1 MRFNLMFQKQTPM
14 RQVVTALLPAFL
26 GSVYFFGWVSAVMV
40 ALSMATCILTEW
52 MFVRNTTGKVSE
64 AVLVTAFLF
73 ALTLPPT
80 VPLWMIVLGGMF
92 GVVFGKMAFGGFGAN
107 VFNPAMVA
115 RAFLYIT
122 FPVQM
127 TNRWIPAASLADFPG
142 GFSAWRYAAAGT
154 VADSITAA
162 TATHA
167 YKAGAEILPST
178 LSLFLGQINGRFQF
192 MGATALIGGGSL
204 GETSALLLI
213 LGGAYLLIK
222 KVSRWRLVAGFFSV
236 YLIFQTLLYV
246 FLPRTVFDP
255 VFAVLSGGIMLGG
268 FFMVTDP
275 VSSAKTSAGQ
285 WIYSGLIAVLAI
297 LIRSFSLFAGGLMFA
312 VLLGNMFAPLIDVV
326 VKGTVKD
333 KKQESRVKNQEKNA

>member
-1 MRFNLMFQKQTPM
+1 MRFSLTFQKQKPM
-14 RQVVTALLPAFL
+14 RQVLMALLPAFF
-26 GSVYFFGWVSAVMV
+26 GSIYFFGWVSAGMV
-40 ALSMATCILTEW
+40 ALSMVTCILTEW
-52 MFVRNTTGKVSE
+52 MFVRKSKGKVSE

-80 VPLWMIVLGGMF
+80 VPFWMIVLGGIF

-107 VFNPAMVA
+107 IFNPAMVA

-127 TNRWIPAASLADFPG
+127 TNRWIPAAGLADFPG
-142 GFSAWRYAAAGT
+142 GFAAWRYAAGGNGM
-154 VADSITAA
+154 DSITAA

-167 YKAGAEILPST
+167 YKAGAEVIPNT
-178 LSLFLGQINGRFQF
+178 LSLFLGQINGQFQS
-192 MGATALIGGGSL
+192 MGAPTLIGGGSL

-213 LGGAYLLIK
+213 LGGAFLLIK
-222 KVSRWRLVAGFFSV
+222 KVAKWRLVAGFFSV
-236 YLIFQTLLYV
+236 YLIFQSLLYY
-246 FLPRTVFDP
+246 FMPQSVFDP
-255 VFAVLSGGIMLGG
+255 VFAILSGGIMLGG

-275 VSSAKTSAGQ
+275 VSAAKTNAGQ

-312 VLLGNMFAPLIDVV
+312 VLLGNMFASLIDVV
-326 VKGTVKD
+326 VKGTVRD
-333 KKQESRVKNQEKNA
+333 KNQESRN

>member
-1 MRFNLMFQKQTPM
+1 MRFSLTFQKQKPM

-26 GSVYFFGWVSAVMV
+26 GSIYFFGWVSAGMV
-40 ALSMATCILTEW
+40 ALSMVTCILTEW
-52 MFVRNTTGKVSE
+52 IFVRKSKGKVSE

-80 VPLWMIVLGGMF
+80 VPFWMIALGGIF

-107 VFNPAMVA
+107 IFNPAMVA

-127 TNRWIPAASLADFPG
+127 TNRWIPAAGLADFPG
-142 GFSAWRYAAAGT
+142 GFAAWRYAAAGNA
-154 VADSITAA
+154 VDSITAA

-167 YKAGAEILPST
+167 YKAGAEVIPNN
-178 LSLFLGQINGRFQF
+178 LSLFLGQINGQFQS
-192 MGATALIGGGSL
+192 MGAPTLIGGGSL

-213 LGGAYLLIK
+213 LGGTFLLIR
-222 KVSRWRLVAGFFSV
+222 KVAKWRLVAGFFSV
-236 YLIFQTLLYV
+236 YLIFQSLLYY
-246 FLPRTVFDP
+246 FLPQSVFDP
-255 VFAVLSGGIMLGG
+255 VFAILSGGIMLGG

-275 VSSAKTSAGQ
+275 VSAAKTNAGQ

-312 VLLGNMFAPLIDVV
+312 VLLGNMFASLIDVV
-326 VKGTVKD
+326 VKGTKEVKT
-333 KKQESRVKNQEKNA
+333 KEQRPKTKEK

>member
-1 MRFNLMFQKQTPM
+1 MRFSLTFQKQRPM

-26 GSVYFFGWVSAVMV
+26 GSIYFFGWVSAGMV
-40 ALSMATCILTEW
+40 ALSMVTCILTEW
-52 MFVRNTTGKVSE
+52 IFVRKSKGKVSE

-80 VPLWMIVLGGMF
+80 VPFWMIALGGIF

-107 VFNPAMVA
+107 IFNPAMVA

-127 TNRWIPAASLADFPG
+127 TNRWIPAAGLADFPG
-142 GFSAWRYAAAGT
+142 GFAAWRYAAGGN
-154 VADSITAA
+154 VVDSITAA

-167 YKAGAEILPST
+167 YKAGAEVIPNT
-178 LSLFLGQINGRFQF
+178 LSLFLGQINGQFQS
-192 MGATALIGGGSL
+192 MGAPTLIGGGSL

-213 LGGAYLLIK
+213 LGGTFLLIR
-222 KVSRWRLVAGFFSV
+222 KVAKWRLVTGFFSV
-236 YLIFQTLLYV
+236 YLIFQSLLYY
-246 FLPRTVFDP
+246 FLPQSVFDP
-255 VFAVLSGGIMLGG
+255 VFAILSGGIMLGG

-275 VSSAKTSAGQ
+275 VSAAKTNAGQ

-312 VLLGNMFAPLIDVV
+312 VLLGNMFASLIDVV
-326 VKGTVKD
+326 VKGTKEVKT
-333 KKQESRVKNQEKNA
+333 KEQRQKTKNA